1 MAGFGAPFR
10 PQSNAAV
17 TAGATPPSGNS
28 AEAIWH
34 QLYDTQLYTS
44 AATLTQQFFLS
55 PGVDPTLSN
64 MTQAGTLPSPQTMQ
78 IYDITCDILPVTPVS
93 LTTAVGPMTA
103 VGQLND
109 FGLLIFGD
117 GQRPTWTLSISQK
130 AYGPYSLTVLHGT
143 GGPTGWFAGSSIST
157 SSGILQFAKNDPGPG
172 WNYYGRIS
180 ILQQMQF
187 SVTLNWA
194 AVATLAGGNPHIRIS
209 MFGVLNRR
217 VL

>member
-1 MAGFGAPFR
+1 MAGFGVPFR

-17 TAGATPPSGNS
+17 TAGATPASGNT

-44 AATLTQQFFLS
+44 GATLTTQHFLS

-78 IYDITCDILPVTPVS
+78 IYDITLDILSLTPVS
-93 LTTAVGPMTA
+93 ISAAGTVVG
-103 VGQLND
+103 VLND
-109 FGLLIFGD
+109 FAFLIFGSL
-117 GQRPTWTLSISQK
+117 QRPTWTLTISQK

-143 GGPTGWFAGSSIST
+143 GGPTGWFAGTFAATT
-157 SSGILQFAKNDPGPG
+157 SMQYARNEPSPG
-172 WNYYGRIS
+172 WNYYGRVS

-187 SVTLNWA
+187 SLTLNWA
-194 AVATLAGGNPHIRIS
+194 AFATLTGNVNLRVS